1 MRNRYKR
8 NSYYPKVPEAIGKN
22 YLKLR
27 SLCCVEFDTFHGS
40 LSREDIF
47 QDTVLYVIQDV
58 EASLLESEEDIIKH
72 FCYRYK
78 MIAFQIIQ
86 DSKQLREIPY
96 ADYLQTQ
103 KEGTEEQ

>member
-8 NSYYPKVPEAIGKN
+8 NSYYPKVAEAIGKN

-72 FCYRYK
+72 FAIVTK
-78 MIAFQIIQ
+78 
-86 DSKQLREIPY
+86 
-96 ADYLQTQ
+96 
-103 KEGTEEQ
+103 